1 MVRWRCKLAIV
12 GAGLL
17 ILGQVA
23 GYRHRKL
30 PSDDEITNNAFF
42 QPCKVAMF
50 RKPIPVRESSLVI
63 TGDVA
68 LIRNV
73 LIEPLCLLIPGEPA
87 LS

>member
-1 MVRWRCKLAIV
+1 
-12 GAGLL
+12 
-17 ILGQVA
+17 
-23 GYRHRKL
+23 
-30 PSDDEITNNAFF
+30 
-42 QPCKVAMF
+42 MF
-50 RKPIPVRESSLVI
+50 RKPVPVRESSLVI